1 MHRYIS
7 NNVEILYNQTLLIF
21 VHNLTFE
28 EEQINWKI
36 LWAIVLIY
44 VFMFTKMYC
53 IMSRF
58 YFRKYVTFQMSLGDF
73 VSINDN

>member
-7 NNVEILYNQTLLIF
+7 NNVEIYNQTLLIF
-21 VHNLTFE
+21 VHDLTLE

-44 VFMFTKMYC
+44 VC
-53 IMSRF
+53 IM
-58 YFRKYVTFQMSLGDF
+58 YVYQNICIALCQCFIIGNMWLSACL
-73 VSINDN
+73 

>member
-36 LWAIVLIY
+36 LWAIILIY
-44 VFMFTKMYC
+44 VLC
-53 IMSRF
+53 LP
-58 YFRKYVTFQMSLGDF
+58 KYIALCQCFIIGNICDF
-73 VSINDN
+73 PNVRL